1 MQQAAA
7 DEDSKML
14 ITIDHAVLLLFL
26 LVKKRQRN
34 SRNVLF
40 VSETSMLQRTSD
52 SQDRHLRELVGELP
66 KIIENSCMCPKD
78 N

>member
-34 SRNVLF
+34 CRNVLF